1 MYWGR
6 IILNADS
13 LPTSIYV
20 CRGKRDMNGERIIL
34 TLKIKIQ
41 MSKFKR

>member
-20 CRGKRDMNGERIIL
+20 CRGKRDMNGERLIDFENKNPDVQI
-34 TLKIKIQ
+34 
-41 MSKFKR
+41 